1 MKTFL
6 IVLTTVIPTYQSF
19 LFILFGGSVNY
30 VKELT
35 RVFGKGEID
44 NSNFKLTYNITI
56 FFNVVLVSLASMIL
70 VTSGHDIQVKPLI
83 LITSLRL
90 FMLVIELFSYMDF
103 YEKYGAENYKQKA
116 WVSLVDIMLAFS
128 MVTYVIYLVI

>member
-6 IVLTTVIPTYQSF
+6 IVLATVIPTYQSF
-19 LFILFGGSVNY
+19 LFVLFGGAVNY

-35 RVFGKGEID
+35 RAFGKGEID
-44 NSNFKLTYNITI
+44 NSNFKLTYFITI
-56 FFNVVLVSLASMIL
+56 FFNVVLVSLASML
-70 VTSGHDIQVKPLI
+70 VVTSGHDIQLKPLI